1 MNMVKTSIWVNF
13 ITVSL
18 SIFVSALLFLIA
30 DFAFSRSILPEQQ
43 DMVLPPEQ
51 KPYLEGDHGWYELK
65 RDFVGSDSWGKKVYP
80 VKTDHFGFRV
90 NDRHDAVTAG
100 DADVIFLGDS
110 YTYGIN
116 GSWSETFV
124 GMLEGK
130 LERHVVNA
138 GVSSYSPTVYL
149 YQYQKALDAGILS
162 QGHSVVV
169 ALDISDIQDEA
180 TRWESGSPHP
190 ILLSPPVKPGD
201 SKPGFGEKIKSRLMF
216 TQRIAQYLR
225 HHTGSDAPDT
235 TIYDMPRSAFTW
247 KSWDQLNQEIYPG
260 GYAPLGVS
268 GGIQRTTSQLT
279 ELDKLVKQKK
289 AKLYFLI
296 YPWPAQIKHG
306 MAQMDWERYVN
317 DLCKKLA
324 CAGVINT
331 FPVFRQIA
339 ERDSLWYKEYFIEGD
354 VHFST
359 LGNSVVFGEIA
370 KTIH

>member
-1 MNMVKTSIWVNF
+1 MNIVKASIWVNF
-13 ITVSL
+13 LTVSL
-18 SIFVSALLFLIA
+18 SIFVAALLFLTV
-30 DFAFSRSILPEQQ
+30 DFAFSRSILPEKQ

-65 RDFVGSDSWGKKVYP
+65 RDFVGSDSWGSKVYP
-80 VKTDHFGFRV
+80 VKTDHFGFRM
-90 NDRHDAVTAG
+90 NDQQDAVTAG
-100 DADVIFLGDS
+100 EADVIFLGDS
-110 YTYGIN
+110 YTYGIS
-116 GSWSETFV
+116 GRWSETFV
-124 GMLEGK
+124 GMLERK
-130 LERHVVNA
+130 LGRRVVNG

-162 QGHSVVV
+162 KRHSVVV

-180 TRWESGSPHP
+180 TRWESSSPHP
-190 ILLSPPVKPGD
+190 ILLSPPPMNAD
-201 SKPGFGEKIKSRLMF
+201 SEAGLVAKIKSRLLF

-235 TIYDMPRSAFTW
+235 SIYDMPRSAFTW
-247 KSWDQLNQEIYPG
+247 KSWDQLDQETYPT

-268 GGIQRTTSQLT
+268 GGIQRTTSQII
-279 ELDKLVKQKK
+279 ELDKLVKQNN

-306 MAQMDWERYVN
+306 TAKMDWERYVN
-317 DLCKKLA
+317 DMCKKLS

-331 FPVFRQIA
+331 FPAFKQIA
-339 ERDSLWYKEYFIEGD
+339 AHNPSWYKKYFIEGD

-370 KTIH
+370 KIIH